1 MLKSFGKS
9 ICYNATQIHITQL
22 NTQSF
27 PQHINYIEIRS
38 NTNFSNTYNV
48 AKIEHAHIISIQKLV
63 FDKCEKYEVMAD
75 TINLILLFSAS
86 NFTCGTSL
94 ALKP

>member
-1 MLKSFGKS
+1 MYVKLKSTLLRYQKLDALKGFGKS
-9 ICYNATQIHITQL
+9 ICFNATQIQITQL

-48 AKIEHAHIISIQKLV
+48 AKIEQAHIISI
-63 FDKCEKYEVMAD
+63 
-75 TINLILLFSAS
+75 
-86 NFTCGTSL
+86 
-94 ALKP
+94 